1 MFKII
6 TIKKT
11 TVRRQISSFWYFYFI
26 IITLKI
32 FHTFSVV
39 SIVDF
44 EQVNVSWDH
53 IKCFLVLAEKSF
65 LTFRVAF

>member
-11 TVRRQISSFWYFYFI
+11 TVRRQLRRSGIFI